1 MPAATLDLQLTG
13 KSTHPI
19 KGSPRLLLSIAN
31 NRLSQGKPPWVTRGA
46 RGSRGERCR
55 EESWLQEQRI
65 YLLYK
70 NYLAEGRSRSACLGK
85 TRQRSFAPGGNS
97 PYCVESGGSV
107 GNRSHELT
115 PSLASSPKAVLVS
128 KNAPAWSSA
137 ALQEGTQQWLRV
149 SALGVKAP
157 ALLWPQHYPPHAPC
171 SDFEILKP
179 LWGEKMTFLDRLC
192 LLWAWRAEC
201 WEEQTGSE
209 GLISECWGCGD
220 TPSPPTTTPHTY
232 ACKATA
238 SAELMRFAAP
248 PRSCLSCRP
257 AQQSQ
262 KAAGASRFRG
272 LRTGGA
278 VSARRQQMLR
288 HLLLL
293 KTPGSKGPGLGCGRN
308 MGVNK

>member
-1 MPAATLDLQLTG
+1 MG
-13 KSTHPI
+13 CV
-19 KGSPRLLLSIAN
+19 SPESGCGHRSPPRPEQGGVCQQPLWIYSSLENPLIPLSSPWLLLSIAN
-31 NRLSQGKPPWVTRGA
+31 SRLSQGKPPWVTRGA
-46 RGSRGERCR
+46 WGSRGERCR

-107 GNRSHELT
+107 GNWSHELI

-137 ALQEGTQQWLRV
+137 ALQGGTQQWLRV

-179 LWGEKMTFLDRLC
+179 LWGEKVTFLDRLC
-192 LLWAWRAEC
+192 LLWAWRVEC

-209 GLISECWGCGD
+209 GLISECWGCGSHHL
-220 TPSPPTTTPHTY
+220 PRPPHRTRTR
-232 ACKATA
+232 AT
-238 SAELMRFAAP
+238 
-248 PRSCLSCRP
+248 
-257 AQQSQ
+257 
-262 KAAGASRFRG
+262 
-272 LRTGGA
+272 
-278 VSARRQQMLR
+278 RQ
-288 HLLLL
+288 HLL
-293 KTPGSKGPGLGCGRN
+293 S
-308 MGVNK
+308 